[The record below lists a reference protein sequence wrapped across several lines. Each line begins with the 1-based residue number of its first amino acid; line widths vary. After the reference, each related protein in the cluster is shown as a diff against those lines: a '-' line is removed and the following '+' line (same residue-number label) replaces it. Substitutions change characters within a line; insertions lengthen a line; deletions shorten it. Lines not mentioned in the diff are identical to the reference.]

1 MPTNPIFKKLQLKPN
16 TTLCV
21 VDAPSTY
28 QSVLKSAPKDLQ
40 VSTALRGQF
49 DAVHLFATNLKGVL
63 AKAPKLK
70 AAVKEGG
77 MVWISYPKG
86 KSLDTDLN
94 RDVLR
99 EELATLGLE
108 AVRQIAIDD
117 TWSALRFK
125 VTG

>member
-1 MPTNPIFKKLQLKPN
+1 MPSSPIFKKLQLKPD

-21 VDAPSTY
+21 LDAPSSY
-28 QSVLKSAPKDLQ
+28 QSVLKSAPKDLTI
-40 VSTALRGQF
+40 STALRGRF
-49 DAVHLFATNLKGVL
+49 DAVHLFATHLKDVL
-63 AKAPKLK
+63 ARAAKLK
-70 AAVKEGG
+70 TAVKEGG

-86 KSLDTDLN
+86 KTLETDLN

-99 EELATLGLE
+99 EAFSTRGLE

-125 VTG
+125 VTD

>member
-1 MPTNPIFKKLQLKPN
+1 MPPSPIFKKLQLKPD

-21 VDAPSTY
+21 LDAPASY
-28 QSVLKSAPKDLQ
+28 KPVLKAAPKDIA
-40 VSTALRGQF
+40 VSTSLRGTF
-49 DAVHLFATNLKGVL
+49 DAVHLFATKLKDVL
-63 AKAPKLK
+63 ARAPRLK

-86 KSLDTDLN
+86 KSMETDLN

-99 EELATLGLE
+99 VELEAQGLE